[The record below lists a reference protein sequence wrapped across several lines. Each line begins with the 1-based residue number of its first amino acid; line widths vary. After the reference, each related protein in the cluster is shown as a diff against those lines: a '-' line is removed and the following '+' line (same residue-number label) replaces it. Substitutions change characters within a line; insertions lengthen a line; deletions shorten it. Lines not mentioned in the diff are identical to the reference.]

1 MKKIYFITG
10 NEGKVSEIKEKVK
23 DVHIEI
29 VQKNLGYPEIQGDS
43 LEEVVQYGIDYLAK
57 KTTYPFIIEDA
68 GLFINS
74 LQGFPGVY
82 SKYVYYTI
90 GCRGILKLLDGI
102 TNRTSIFRSVYGYF
116 EKNVKPEIFIGE
128 CFGSISKY
136 ERGKGG
142 FGYDPI
148 FIPHGQIRTYAEM
161 SIGEKNSFSHR
172 GKALDRLLEY
182 LNRK

>member
-10 NEGKVSEIKEKVK
+10 NEGKVSEVKEKFK
-23 DVHIEI
+23 HIHIEI

-43 LEEVVQYGIDYLAK
+43 LEEVVIYGIEYLAK
-57 KTTYPFIIEDA
+57 KCNYPFIIEDA

-82 SKYVYYTI
+82 SKFVYYTI
-90 GCRGILKLLDGI
+90 GCKGILTLLDG
-102 TNRTSIFRSVYGYF
+102 TTDRTSIFKSVYGYF
-116 EKNVKPEIFIGE
+116 EEKGKPELFIGE
-128 CFGSISKY
+128 CIGTISNH

-161 SIGEKNSFSHR
+161 NTGEKNSFSHR
-172 GKALDRLLEY
+172 GNALDKLLTY